1 MKAIDIA
8 NQNHVSADDVLI
20 ICKEL
25 GIACEN
31 GDTDIVGNDIFLV
44 EKRIETIKNQK
55 AKEAL
60 KKIEKRT
67 EKSNNRSKK
76 IKLKR
81 KVHVSKE
88 IIKEKGL
95 EEVPGETEESEKPKK
110 EASAAPAVQDTRP
123 PAVTG
128 EQKAPAKPSGEKKE
142 GPQRGT
148 DRRPES
154 ERPKGKEGSAARG
167 ARDGR
172 GPGARGEH
180 GRRDAGAAGAAGEA
194 KTSGASDA
202 PKGDVSF
209 SGKETP
215 GKRKKNVVK
224 DKEKR
229 YRKEKEKEKSQ
240 VEKDIV
246 HRKKKPGQRREKAEA
261 VPPKDIEITESIL
274 VGDLAKKLNVKVN
287 EVIAKLMKLGMMAT
301 INQVID
307 AETAEILASEYGT
320 VVKVV
325 SLYDETVI
333 KQEEINRP
341 EDQSVRPPIVTVMG
355 HVDHG
360 KTKLLDAIRKTNV
373 VDGEHGGITQHIG
386 AYSVNVEG
394 QKITFLDT
402 PGHEAFTTMRARGA
416 AITDIVILIIAAD
429 DGVMPQTVE
438 AIDHAKAANVPII
451 VAINK
456 IDLQNANVEKVK
468 TELTKYELIPEEW
481 GGSTLF
487 AEVSAKQMLNID
499 KLLELIVL
507 QSEVLELNAN
517 PTLMAKGRVIES
529 KLDPGRGAVAT
540 ILVQNGTLRTGDPFV
555 VGVQSGKV
563 RAMFNDLGEQ
573 VDEAGPSMPVEVLG
587 ISGVPNAGDPFEVVQ
602 SEKYSKQIS
611 QKRHELMRQETA
623 KKIRKVTL
631 EDLNDMIR
639 DGEVKELCI
648 IIKADVD
655 GSVQA
660 LKEALEKISNE
671 EIRVNVIRAG
681 TGGINESDVML
692 ASASNAIILGYH
704 VRPTARV
711 IDLADKE
718 KVSIKYYNV
727 IFEATSDVKA
737 AMEGML
743 SPEIRE
749 EVVGTGEVKQP
760 FKISKVGTVAGSVVL
775 SGKIQ
780 RKNKIRLI
788 RDGVVVFDGE
798 MKSLKRYK
806 DDVSEVE
813 PGQECGIMLQGYNDI
828 KEGDSFEAYR
838 ILEIAKTLD
847 G

>member
-8 NQNHVSADDVLI
+8 NQNHVSVDDVLI

-25 GIACEN
+25 GITCES
-31 GDTDIVGNDIFLV
+31 GETDIVGNDIFLV

-60 KKIEKRT
+60 KKIEKTT
-67 EKSNNRSKK
+67 EKNNNRSKK

-95 EEVPGETEESEKPKK
+95 EEASGETEIAEKPEKG
-110 EASAAPAVQDTRP
+110 EAEVPGARDVQQ

-128 EQKAPAKPSGEKKE
+128 EQKTPVKPSGATKD
-142 GPQRGT
+142 GAQRVAE
-148 DRRPES
+148 RRPDN
-154 ERPKGKEGSAARG
+154 RPKGQVRTES
-167 ARDGR
+167 R
-172 GPGARGEH
+172 GPRENRGTGTGEH
-180 GRRDAGAAGAAGEA
+180 GKREQANAGVSGETKRQGAA
-194 KTSGASDA
+194 DA
-202 PKGDVSF
+202 PKGDASF
-209 SGKETP
+209 SEKGTP

-246 HRKKKPGQRREKAEA
+246 HRRKKPGQKREKAEA

-320 VVKVV
+320 IVKVV

-333 KQEEINRP
+333 KQEEIDNP
-341 EDQSVRPPIVTVMG
+341 EDQATRPPIVTVMG

-386 AYSVNVEG
+386 AYSVNVNG

-429 DGVMPQTVE
+429 DGVMPQTIE
-438 AIDHAKAANVPII
+438 AIDHAKAAGVPII

-456 IDLQNANVEKVK
+456 IDLQNANVDKIK
-468 TELTKYELIPEEW
+468 NELTKYELIPEEW

-487 AEVSAKQMLNID
+487 AEISAKQMLNIE
-499 KLLELIVL
+499 KLLEMIVL
-507 QSEVLELNAN
+507 QSEVLELTAN
-517 PTLMAKGRVIES
+517 SRLMAKGRVIES

-540 ILVQNGTLRTGDPFV
+540 ILVQNGSLRTGDPFV

-563 RAMFNDLGEQ
+563 RAMFNDLGAQ
-573 VDEAGPSMPVEVLG
+573 VEEAGPSMPVEVLG

-639 DGEVKELCI
+639 EGEVKELCI

-660 LKEALEKISNE
+660 LKEALEKISNN
-671 EIRVNVIRAG
+671 EIRVNVIHAG

-711 IDLADKE
+711 IDIAEKE
-718 KVSIKYYNV
+718 KVSIKFYNV
-727 IFEATSDVKA
+727 IFEATDDVKA

-749 EVVGTGEVKQP
+749 ELVGTGEVKQP

-775 SGKIQ
+775 TGKIQ
-780 RKNKIRLI
+780 RKNRIRLI

-806 DDVSEVE
+806 DDAAEVE
-813 PGQECGIMLQGYNDI
+813 PGQECGIMLQGFNDV
-828 KEGDSFEAYR
+828 KEGDLFEAYR
-838 ILEIAKTLD
+838 IVEIAKTLD